1 MPTYDYACASCG
13 HRLEVKQR
21 MSENP
26 LEICPECSEPALR
39 KQLSSSG
46 AFVLKGGGW
55 FRDGYAGPSER
66 KKESAQGA
74 SEGSSSSSSDSSGES
89 SSSASEKA
97 SSEKASSQASE

>member
-13 HRLEVKQR
+13 HRLEAKQR
-21 MSENP
+21 MSEDP
-26 LEICPECSEPALR
+26 LEICPQCSQPALR

-55 FRDGYAGPSER
+55 FRDGYAGSSER
-66 KKESAQGA
+66 KKETAQTG
-74 SEGSSSSSSDSSGES
+74 SEGSSSEGSSSGSSDSSGAS

-97 SSEKASSQASE
+97 SSQASE